1 MNYDLIDTENT
12 FVNSFT
18 STFFEYGFFPL
29 INIPTR
35 ITNTTAKV
43 LDHAWTNILDMPIQ
57 SAVLCNPVSDHL
69 PIFINFAAKKAESKL
84 PIQKRNFSEQNITNF
99 NGRVREMEI
108 EDILIEKCTD
118 NAYDLFI
125 NRYLDIF
132 NDCFP
137 YENKKPTKRRFKNK
151 WYTASLKDL
160 NDIKERNYGKY
171 IKDPSNRTL
180 EKRYIKSKTIYR
192 NAIVFTKKQYFQNLF
207 V

>member
-99 NGRVREMEI
+99 NGRVGEMEI
-108 EDILIEKCTD
+108 KDILNEKCTD

-125 NRYLDIF
+125 NRYLGIF

-137 YENKKPTKRRFKNK
+137 YENKKPTKH
-151 WYTASLKDL
+151 SLRINGTPL
-160 NDIKERNYGKY
+160 
-171 IKDPSNRTL
+171 
-180 EKRYIKSKTIYR
+180 
-192 NAIVFTKKQYFQNLF
+192 V
-207 V
+207 